1 MQCSPVLFIPQ
12 TIFFFVS
19 FYLFIVIFYI
29 YMSWIKFVNHNNV
42 ILFSG
47 IRIYVINQFFY
58 MNSVNHFD
66 YFINHINKSHWQI
79 IFTIG
84 KKMTEVY
91 RFMQAIWYD
100 KIWSFMKAIW
110 YYWIKLMLKK
120 KRDNYL
126 IIVLTTFI

>member
-1 MQCSPVLFIPQ
+1 MFARIIYTANNFFFCFFLFIYCN
-12 TIFFFVS
+12 F
-19 FYLFIVIFYI
+19 LYI

-110 YYWIKLMLKK
+110 YYWITLMFQKK
-120 KRDNYL
+120 CDNYL
-126 IIVLTTFI
+126 IIVITTFI

>member
-1 MQCSPVLFIPQ
+1 MFARIYTANDL
-12 TIFFFVS
+12 FFVS

-29 YMSWIKFVNHNNV
+29 YVMNQVHNSVNHNNV
-42 ILFSG
+42 ILFSS

-66 YFINHINKSHWQI
+66 YFIYHINKSHWQI

-84 KKMTEVY
+84 KKKTEVY
-91 RFMQAIWYD
+91 RFMQVIWYD

-110 YYWIKLMLKK
+110 YYWIKLMFKK
-120 KRDNYL
+120 KCDNYL
-126 IIVLTTFI
+126 IIVITTFI